1 MEKIGSSINES
12 ATIVLAANADITGA
26 RAIALGVT
34 DGKAAL
40 PSAGDNVIGIS
51 IMETEEAIAAGED
64 VDIQIKDIGRWV
76 AAEAVAVGDELATDA
91 TGKAVKAA
99 SGDFIVGVALSAAT
113 AAGTF
118 VTVQITKS
126 GYKAE

>member
-1 MEKIGSSINES
+1 MEYVGTSINES
-12 ATIVLAANADITGA
+12 ATIVLPAGEDITGA
-26 RAIALGVT
+26 RGIALGIT
-34 DGKAAL
+34 DGAVGL
-40 PSAGDNVIGIS
+40 PDAGANAIGIS
-51 IMETEEAIAAGED
+51 VIETEENVTEGAD
-64 VDIQIKDIGRWV
+64 VDIQIKDIGKWT
-76 AAEAVAVGDELATDA
+76 AGEAIDIGDELATDA

-99 SGDFIVGVALSAAT
+99 AGDFIVGVALSAAT

>member
-1 MEKIGSSINES
+1 MEYVGTSINES
-12 ATIVLAANADITGA
+12 ATIVLPAGEDITGA
-26 RAIALGVT
+26 RGIALGIT
-34 DGKAAL
+34 DGAVGL
-40 PSAGDNVIGIS
+40 PDAGANAIGIS
-51 IMETEEAIAAGED
+51 VIETEENVIEGAD
-64 VDIQIKDIGRWV
+64 VDIQIKDIGKWT
-76 AAEAVAVGDELATDA
+76 AGEAIDIGDELATDA